1 MNKMVLGYPVP
12 FFIKKCIIIN
22 MDINKLKNIRAI
34 LFDLDGTLVSD
45 EDIQVETMLKTINFF
60 NIDMSIQEFSKR
72 FSGKGLFQIEEDLIR
87 EFNLKIK
94 QGDIRRKRKEIVIE
108 LLSKRKTCCTY
119 FAKELVQFLN
129 KRYPLAICSAGE
141 KEEVLLKLKN
151 NNLLKYFKKIICAED
166 VERSKPYPDI
176 YIKGAKEL
184 GFIPKECLA
193 FEDSI
198 TGLTAAKS
206 AGTVCFVV
214 PNKKAKEQDFFL
226 ADKILKSLE
235 EAYNIFKVI

>member
-1 MNKMVLGYPVP
+1 MYNL
-12 FFIKKCIIIN
+12 N
-22 MDINKLKNIRAI
+22 MDINRLKNIRAI

-94 QGDIRRKRKEIVIE
+94 QGDIRKKRKEIVIE

-198 TGLTAAKS
+198 MGLTAAKS

-214 PNKKAKEQDFFL
+214 PDKKLKQQDFFL
-226 ADKILKSLE
+226 ADRILESLE
-235 EAYNIFKVI
+235 EAYNIFKNI

>member
-1 MNKMVLGYPVP
+1 MNKMVLGNPVP

-22 MDINKLKNIRAI
+22 MDINILKNIRAI

-45 EDIQVETMLKTINFF
+45 EDIQVETMLKIINFF
-60 NIDMSIQEFSKR
+60 NINMSIQEFSKR

-198 TGLTAAKS
+198 MGLTAAKS

-214 PNKKAKEQDFFL
+214 PDKKLKQQDFFL
-226 ADKILKSLE
+226 ADRILESLE
-235 EAYNIFKVI
+235 EAYNIFKNI

>member
-1 MNKMVLGYPVP
+1 
-12 FFIKKCIIIN
+12 
-22 MDINKLKNIRAI
+22 MDINRLKNIRAI

-94 QGDIRRKRKEIVIE
+94 QGDIRKKRKEIVIE

-198 TGLTAAKS
+198 MGLTAAKS

-214 PNKKAKEQDFFL
+214 PDKKLKQQDFFL
-226 ADKILKSLE
+226 ADRILESLE
-235 EAYNIFKVI
+235 EAYNIFKNI

>member
-1 MNKMVLGYPVP
+1 
-12 FFIKKCIIIN
+12 
-22 MDINKLKNIRAI
+22 MDINRLKNIRAI

-198 TGLTAAKS
+198 MGLTAAKS

-214 PNKKAKEQDFFL
+214 PDKKLKQQDFFL
-226 ADKILKSLE
+226 ADRILESLE
-235 EAYNIFKVI
+235 EAYNIFKNI

>member
-1 MNKMVLGYPVP
+1 
-12 FFIKKCIIIN
+12 
-22 MDINKLKNIRAI
+22 MDINRLKNIRAI

-45 EDIQVETMLKTINFF
+45 EDVQVEAMLKTINFF

-94 QGDIRRKRKEIVIE
+94 QGDIRKKRKEIVIE

-198 TGLTAAKS
+198 MGLTAAKS

-214 PNKKAKEQDFFL
+214 PDKKLKQQDFFL
-226 ADKILKSLE
+226 ADRILESLE
-235 EAYNIFKVI
+235 EAYNIFKNI